1 MVMLVLYTE
10 AQLHRA
16 YKIYIRDF
24 CTSDNMIPSIELFR
38 EMFEEDENIQELAEG
53 ELHEH

>member
-1 MVMLVLYTE
+1 MLVLYTE

-38 EMFEEDENIQELAEG
+38 EMFEEDEKIQELAEG